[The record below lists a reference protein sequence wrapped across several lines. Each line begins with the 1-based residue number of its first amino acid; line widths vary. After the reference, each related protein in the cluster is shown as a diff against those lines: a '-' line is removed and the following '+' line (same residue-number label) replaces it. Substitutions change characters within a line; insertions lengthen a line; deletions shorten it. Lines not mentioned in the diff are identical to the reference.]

1 MKTRI
6 HLLLLVLVMMLVIVS
21 VAACGDSTTETTPA
35 ATTTAGTTAAD
46 VTTTAASTTAA
57 TTTAVT
63 TTGEPTG
70 SGNQLPGVE
79 KMELVLRDTVYT
91 GKPIAANNYTVNNR
105 PRDYVNQKFTWARID
120 TDGNVLEEL
129 GETAP
134 TEAGRYLAT
143 ATFVW
148 RNASTQEK
156 YENTY
161 VLPDPLTG
169 VLIVTQDDLTTTNKN
184 FGAVEETLEL
194 FYYDGINYDPTSGN
208 LLTGSLPTG
217 LVPSYKIEYVKDS
230 AGNDVT
236 PETVTTTSKAGY
248 YKITISYAEVE
259 GKDNYAKE
267 DQVKHEAT
275 LRLREIDKQV
285 LKYDGVVIDGVVDE
299 AYKSSA
305 SYTTSFQAMEGNAPS
320 GDLVDPFAFAAMY
333 EVMKPKDSS
342 AQLNLSA
349 TFYVLWGNKTV
360 GGEEVPYIFVAVE
373 INDPT
378 NYARSK
384 EYAELPNPWLNDG
397 LELHYKFGGYEIPTF
412 DSTATA
418 IYPTYST
425 VVGDSR
431 DKTSATDQKA
441 FSAVAAQKS
450 LYFTEI
456 ESATKRAD
464 ADTYVIEYAFPAKSE
479 SFDGKPG
486 YDGFART
493 EGEELTAGE
502 FIFLAY
508 QINDLT
514 YLPDGYDDVLPE
526 GNKYPNEYTYSPVAG
541 SAWDTFEKGVQP
553 NMYIVSNGFT
563 YLKNGGKPM
572 MFQLSDEEYVVNID
586 GTDGAKDDD
595 YVNKGTHFVGL
606 PTDDLGTVLDP
617 VPAGYNGMDVY
628 TIRSIDGTKL
638 YIYLSV
644 ADTEVLADDVVDF
657 AFGDGTKT
665 FMVAADG
672 TVSGTMSGVTAV
684 KDTSFSGGYAYEI
697 TVDLT
702 ANADLSA
709 DLVVMNIDTDAAG
722 VTFVTVSGVVR

>member
-6 HLLLLVLVMMLVIVS
+6 HLLMLVLVLMLVVVC
-21 VAACGDSTTETTPA
+21 VAACGDTPAETTPA
-35 ATTTAGTTAAD
+35 ATTTADT
-46 VTTTAASTTAA
+46 TTTAASTTAETTTA
-57 TTTAVT
+57 PTTTAVT
-63 TTGEPTG
+63 TTGGPTG

-79 KMELVLRDTVYT
+79 KMELKLQDTVYT
-91 GKPIAANNYTVNNR
+91 GKAIGANNFTVSNR
-105 PRDYVNQKFTWARID
+105 PRDYVNSVFTWKEID
-120 TDGNVLEEL
+120 ADGNMIKDL
-129 GETAP
+129 GSTIP
-134 TEAGRYLAT
+134 TEAGRYEAT

-148 RNASTQEK
+148 RNAATEEK
-156 YENTY
+156 YSGTY
-161 VLPDPLTG
+161 VLPEPLTG
-169 VLIVTQDDLTTTNKN
+169 VLIVEQDDLTTTNKN
-184 FGAVEETLEL
+184 FGAIEETLEL

-248 YKITISYAEVE
+248 YKITVSYAEVE

-305 SYTTSFQAMEGNAPS
+305 SYTTAFQAMDGNALT
-320 GDLVDPFAFAAMY
+320 GDIVDPFTYAAMY
-333 EVMKPKDSS
+333 ELMKPKDSA
-342 AQLNLSA
+342 AQLGLSA

-360 GGEEVPYIFVAVE
+360 GGEEVPYIYIAIE

-397 LELHYKFGGYEIPTF
+397 LELHYKFGGSEIPTF
-412 DSTATA
+412 DSTTTA

-431 DKTSATDQKA
+431 DKTSATDQNA
-441 FSAVAAQKS
+441 FSAVTAQKS

-514 YLPDGYDDVLPE
+514 YLPEGYDDNLPE
-526 GNKYPNEYTYSPVAG
+526 GNKYPNEYTYAPVAG

-572 MFQLSDEEYVVNID
+572 MFQLSAEEYVVNID
-586 GTDGAKDDD
+586 STDGAKDDD
-595 YVNKGTHFVGL
+595 YAAKGTHFVGQ
-606 PTDDLGTVLDP
+606 PTNDLGEVITP
-617 VPAGYNGMDVY
+617 APAGCNGMDVY

-638 YIYLSV
+638 YIYLAV
-644 ADTEVLADDVVDF
+644 TDANVTADDMVDF
-657 AFGDGTKT
+657 AFGMDTFDITSDGTI
-665 FMVAADG
+665 G
-672 TVSGTMSGVTAV
+672 GTMSGVTAV
-684 KDTSFSGGYAYEI
+684 KDASFSGGYAYEI

-702 ANADLSA
+702 ANADLSS
-709 DLVVMNIDTDAAG
+709 DLTITNIDVDGADVSFVGATG
-722 VTFVTVSGVVR
+722 VAR